1 MGEKGNKLSK
11 DAQLY
16 IVGALARYERNE
28 DIIEK
33 VKLIYETEINS
44 SAVSYYNPVYQAKQG
59 KTLKAELQEH
69 FNKCRKEFLEAVQT
83 VPSSSQVFR
92 LQQLDEMAQ
101 VAKDK
106 KNYKLAASLYEQA
119 AKEMGGFYT
128 DKIKH
133 ELSGSVEVG
142 VTTTDLA
149 KSLLIELQKK
159 EE

>member
-1 MGEKGNKLSK
+1 MGEKVAKLSAQ
-11 DAQLY
+11 AQLY
-16 IVGALARYERNE
+16 VVGALARYERNE
-28 DIIEK
+28 DI
-33 VKLIYETEINS
+33 VKALKELYEVDITNHAIT
-44 SAVSYYNPVYQAKQG
+44 YYNPVSLAKQG

-142 VTTTDLA
+142 VTTTALA